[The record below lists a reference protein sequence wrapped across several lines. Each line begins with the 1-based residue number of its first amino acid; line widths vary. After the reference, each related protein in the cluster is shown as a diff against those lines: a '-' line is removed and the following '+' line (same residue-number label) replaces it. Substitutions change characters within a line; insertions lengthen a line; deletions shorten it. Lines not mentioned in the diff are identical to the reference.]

1 MAQWELYK
9 EFRFEAAHQ
18 LPHHDG
24 KCARLH
30 GHSWVMRVYLRG
42 DRLHTTGPKQGMLF
56 DFGDIKKYVQPL
68 LDQYLDH
75 YHLNDSLGM
84 ESPTSE
90 AIAQWIYGELKK
102 VNLPGLAAVEIKETC
117 TAGCIYTED

>member
-30 GHSWVMRVYLRG
+30 GHSWVMRIYLRG
-42 DRLHTTGPKQGMLF
+42 DRLQETGPKQGMLF

-90 AIAQWIYGELKK
+90 VITQWIYQALQKAK
-102 VNLPGLAAVEIKETC
+102 LPGLAAVDIKETC
-117 TAGCIYTED
+117 TAGCIYTEN